1 MNWRGVMQRT
11 ARALMVPIVVL
22 PVAALL
28 IAAGEFGPD
37 FLAAAGNAII
47 QDYLPLLFA
56 VGVAIGFT
64 NYDGMAAFAAVVGHQ
79 ILVAVMTSI
88 NPGFMVGE
96 ELIPNEMSVLGGI
109 MVGAV
114 TAMLYFR
121 FRNIRFPEFLGLF
134 SGKRFVPIIT
144 AVACL
149 GLGIFFGYAWP
160 PVNRLIMQV
169 GDWVFGTGGF
179 GIFAYGVL
187 NRLLIPTGLHHILQN
202 LLLHVLGS
210 WVTPEGNLVTGE
222 LARFYAG
229 DPSAG
234 YFSGGFFI
242 TMIFALP
249 AAALAIVHEAKS
261 ENRQAVAGVMLT
273 AALTSIITGITEPAE
288 FTFIFVAPALF
299 LAHGL
304 LTGTAL
310 LASYWLGIRHYGYA
324 LPMFFINYTHSANPW
339 LIFPLGAVFAV
350 TYYLVFRGIIRL
362 FNYPT
367 PGRGQQAEEIE
378 AGSPSGD
385 LAPVARQTVEALGGL
400 ANLAHVDACI
410 TRLRLTVLDGSAIDR
425 QALQRLP
432 ASGISY
438 LDRTN
443 LQIVLGS
450 RSEEI
455 KDLINARVQEA
466 GLVSLVAPVDGDVM
480 PLTEFPDPVFAE
492 GMLGLGVGFMPSG
505 KTVVAP
511 CSGQVAKVFPG
522 GHAVLI
528 KGEKGLELLVH
539 IGLDTVDLAGRG
551 FEVICA
557 DGQQVEP
564 GQPLV
569 KFDREVIAEAGK
581 KLHTALVITNKEVV
595 ASHSALEK
603 GRVSKGKTVVMT
615 AEVKGG

>member
-1 MNWRGVMQRT
+1 MQRT

-37 FLAAAGNAII
+37 FLAAAGRAII
-47 QDYLPLLFA
+47 EDYLPLLFA

-114 TAMLYFR
+114 TAMLYYR

-144 AVACL
+144 ALACL
-149 GLGIFFGYAWP
+149 GLGVFFGYAWP
-160 PVNRLIMQV
+160 PVNRGIMQV
-169 GDWVFGTGGF
+169 GDWVFGTGGS
-179 GIFAYGVL
+179 GIFVYGVL

-202 LLLHVLGS
+202 LVLHVLGS
-210 WVTPEGNLVTGE
+210 WVTPDGGLVTGE

-234 YFSGGFFI
+234 FFSGGFFI
-242 TMIFALP
+242 TMMFALP
-249 AAALAIVHEAKS
+249 AAALAMVHEARR
-261 ENRQAVAGVMLT
+261 ENRKAVAGVMLT

-288 FTFIFVAPALF
+288 FAFIFVAPVLF

-310 LASYWLGIRHYGYA
+310 LASYLLGIRHYGYA
-324 LPMFFINYTHSANPW
+324 LPMFFINYAHSANPW
-339 LIFPLGAVFAV
+339 LIFPLGAVFALV
-350 TYYLVFRGIIRL
+350 YYFAFRGIIRL

-367 PGRGQQAEEIE
+367 PGRGQLAADGAE
-378 AGSPSGD
+378 AGDSSAD
-385 LAPVARQTVEALGGL
+385 LLPLVRQLVAALGGL
-400 ANLAHVDACI
+400 TNFVHVDACI
-410 TRLRLTVLDGSAIDR
+410 TRLRLTVLDGSAVSR
-425 QALQRLP
+425 QALKELP
-432 ASGISY
+432 ASGISH
-438 LDRTN
+438 LDESN

-455 KDLINARVQEA
+455 KDLINLRVEAA
-466 GLVSLVAPVDGDVM
+466 GLVKLVAPVDGEIV
-480 PLTEFPDPVFAE
+480 PLVEFPDPVFAE
-492 GMLGLGVGFMPSG
+492 GMIGTGVGFMPRG
-505 KTVVAP
+505 NIVVAP
-511 CSGQVAKVFPG
+511 CDGQVVKVFPG

-528 KGEKGLELLVH
+528 KGGNGLELLVH
-539 IGLDTVDLAGRG
+539 IGLDTVDLQGKG

-557 DGQQVEP
+557 DGQAVEQ
-564 GQPLV
+564 GRPLV
-569 KFDREVIAEAGK
+569 KFERDVILSQGK
-581 KLHTALVITNKEVV
+581 TLHTALVVTNKEAIARHTVL
-595 ASHSALEK
+595 SK
-603 GRVSKGKTVVMT
+603 GRVSRGKDTVMAIEV
-615 AEVKGG
+615 AES